1 MAVISFDWLC
11 KIIVLFACCCYP
23 ATGVMHV
30 SLDGQWTAINS
41 NGSIKIPATVPG
53 GIYTDLK
60 KYGLIGEPFYGFN
73 DVQYDW
79 VGKENWTFYRYFDVP
94 GDLFAKDR
102 VSLVAYGIDTV
113 CSVWLNDVLMFN
125 TVNMYVRYSA
135 DVHTG
140 SLREHSNSIQ
150 VSCES
155 PVLYA
160 LRKHKE
166 HLRSSYP
173 VYPLCPPA
181 VQNGQCHVNFIR
193 KMPCSFSW
201 DWGPSFPSTGIW
213 KSIGLEGY
221 SGIIIRDVLV
231 TTMPQKPGSG
241 SKWRIRVIVHYESA
255 LHEPEN
261 GTVWL
266 SLDEQM
272 LLSKQVTVQPAGAA
286 PANVD
291 LSVAIPNEMDV
302 ELWWPSGYGG
312 QRLYNLNVTIRIG
325 DETAVKV
332 SRFGFRTIEL
342 NQDSVEGSTMG
353 TEFYFKIN
361 RVPIYAK
368 GSNWIPADSFPERVT
383 NEYVKDLLLSVKEA
397 NMNMLR
403 VWGGGVYESDYFYDL
418 ADELGILI
426 WQDMMFAVSLY
437 PVDSPFLENVA
448 LEVQQQVR
456 RLQRHPSIVAWAA
469 NNENE
474 EAIAYVWWPQM
485 LLRMLQYRRDYRRLY
500 IQTIMPVIGKYDV
513 SRPFLSSS
521 PSNGRVTS
529 MTSWISVNP
538 NSNNNGDTHY
548 YNYMSNAWDPATYP
562 LARFVS
568 EHGLQSYP
576 SRDAFVAVAPSSM
589 ITYPF
594 SLFLDHR
601 QHLRL
606 GQLYLIRAIRQH
618 FKFNT
623 ASKRGSFKERS
634 KAYDM
639 ISYLSQTHQ
648 AMGIRTAAETFRRWR
663 SYLKGG
669 LGHNMGFLYWQLN
682 DIWQAPSWASIEYG
696 GRWKMLHYFAKK
708 FFSPAIVSPYVDT
721 DHSLRVFIVNDH
733 SAPVETAVLSVT
745 QYKWTSFAPIE
756 TTTINV
762 TMPQAASFD
771 AYRMSMDEVWKRGVC
786 EGATCFLWFTLSDP
800 ISKLPLTPDNFL
812 LPMDPK
818 YISLPEASI
827 NVSSVLGPRSS
838 PSRPDVKIFEIGL
851 RTDNIALFVWLNA
864 HNVTGH
870 FSDNGFLMKDRA
882 QIVQFYTRENVTA
895 HSLGEALTVSS
906 LKDYEGVR
914 ADPNSLIRN
923 DRRQFL

>member
-1 MAVISFDWLC
+1 MAVTPFDLVC
-11 KIIVLFACCCYP
+11 KITVLFACCCHL
-23 ATGVMHV
+23 ACGVMHI
-30 SLDGQWTAINS
+30 SLDGPWTAVNS

-60 KYGLIGEPFYGFN
+60 KHGLIGEPFYGFN
-73 DVQYDW
+73 DVEYEW
-79 VGKENWTFYRYFDVP
+79 IGKENWTFYRYFDVP
-94 GDLFAKDR
+94 SDLFGEER
-102 VSLVAYGIDTV
+102 VSLVAHGIDTV

-135 DVHTG
+135 DVHTA
-140 SLREHSNSIQ
+140 SLREYGNSIR

-160 LRKHKE
+160 QRKHEE
-166 HLRSSYP
+166 HLRSAYP

-213 KSIGLEGY
+213 KSIGLEAY
-221 SGIIIRDVLV
+221 SGIIIRDVSV
-231 TTMPQKPGSG
+231 TPIPLRPGSG
-241 SKWRIRVIVHYESA
+241 AKWKIRVLAYYESA
-255 LHEPEN
+255 LHEPTN
-261 GTVWL
+261 GSVWL
-266 SLDEQM
+266 SLDGKM
-272 LLSKQVTVQPAGAA
+272 LHSKQVTIKPAGLV
-286 PANVD
+286 PATVD
-291 LSVAIPNEMDV
+291 VAVVIPNEMEI
-302 ELWWPSGYGG
+302 ELWWPSGYGS
-312 QRLYNLNVTIRIG
+312 QRLYNLNVTIRVG
-325 DETAVKV
+325 TETAIKV
-332 SRFGFRTIEL
+332 SRFGFRTIDL
-342 NQDSVEGSTMG
+342 NQDSVENSTMG

-361 RVPIYAK
+361 GVPIYAK

-383 NEYVKDLLLSVKEA
+383 DEYVRDLLLSVKEA

-403 VWGGGVYESDYFYDL
+403 VWGGGVYESDFFYDL

-437 PVDSPFLENVA
+437 PVDDAFLDNVA
-448 LEVQQQVR
+448 LEIQQQVH

-474 EAIAYVWWPQM
+474 EAIAYLWWPQM
-485 LLRMLQYRRDYRRLY
+485 IARMLQYRRDYRRLY
-500 IQTIMPVIGKYDV
+500 IDTVMAVIGKADV

-529 MTSWISVNP
+529 ITSWISINP

-548 YNYMSNAWDPATYP
+548 YNYLSNAWDPSTYP
-562 LARFVS
+562 LSRFVS

-576 SRDAFVAVAPSSM
+576 SRDTFLGAAPSSM

-606 GQLYLIRAIRQH
+606 GQLYLTRAIKQH
-618 FKFNT
+618 FKFKT
-623 ASKRGSFKERS
+623 ASKGASVGSRS
-634 KAYDM
+634 NAYDM
-639 ISYLSQTHQ
+639 ISFLSQAHQ

-696 GRWKMLHYFAKK
+696 GRWKMLHYFAKR

-721 DHSLRVFIVNDH
+721 DQSLRVFVVNDH
-733 SAPVETAVLSVT
+733 SAPAKAALLSIT
-745 QYKWTSFAPIE
+745 QYKWTSFTPIA
-756 TTTINV
+756 TTTVNV
-762 TMPQAASFD
+762 TMPEAASFD
-771 AYRMSMDEVWKRGVC
+771 AYRIGMDDVWKKGDC
-786 EGATCFLWFTLSDP
+786 GAATCFLWFTLSDP
-800 ISKLPLTPDNFL
+800 FSGSPLTPDNFL

-827 NVSSVLGPRSS
+827 NVSSVLGPTSS
-838 PSRPDVKIFEIGL
+838 PSRPDVKTFEIGL

-882 QIVQFYTRENVTA
+882 HTVHFYTRDNATA
-895 HSLGEALTVSS
+895 HSLQQALTVHS
-906 LKDYEGVR
+906 LSDYEAG
-914 ADPNSLIRN
+914 L
-923 DRRQFL
+923 

>member
-1 MAVISFDWLC
+1 MAVTPFGQVC
-11 KIIVLFACCCYP
+11 KITVLFACCCCCYP
-23 ATGVMHV
+23 ASGVMHV
-30 SLDGQWTAINS
+30 SLDGLWTAVNS
-41 NGSIKIPATVPG
+41 NGSIKVPATVPG

-60 KYGLIGEPFYGFN
+60 KQGLIGEPFYGFN
-73 DVQYDW
+73 DVEYEW

-94 GDLFAKDR
+94 SDLFEEER
-102 VSLVAYGIDTV
+102 VTLVAHGIDTV

-135 DVHTG
+135 DVP
-140 SLREHSNSIQ
+140 SARLREYDNSIL

-166 HLRSSYP
+166 HLQQSGYP

-213 KSIGLEGY
+213 KSIGLEAY

-231 TTMPQKPGSG
+231 TTLPQNPESG
-241 SKWRIRVIVHYESA
+241 VKWKIRAIAHYESA
-255 LHEPEN
+255 LHEPTN
-261 GTVWL
+261 GSVWL
-266 SLDEQM
+266 SLDGRM
-272 LLSKQVTVQPAGAA
+272 LYSKQVTIKPAGQV
-286 PANVD
+286 PASVD
-291 LSVAIPNEMDV
+291 VSFVIPNEMDI
-302 ELWWPSGYGG
+302 ELWWPSGYGS
-312 QRLYNLNVTIRIG
+312 QRLYNLNVTVRVG
-325 DETAVKV
+325 SETAVKV
-332 SRFGFRTIEL
+332 SRFGFRTIDL
-342 NQDSVEGSTMG
+342 NEDSVENSSMG

-361 RVPIYAK
+361 GVPIYAK

-383 NEYVKDLLLSVKEA
+383 NEYVEDLLLSAKEA

-403 VWGGGVYESDYFYDL
+403 VWGGGVYESDFFYDL

-437 PVDSPFLENVA
+437 PVDSPFLDNVA
-448 LEVQQQVR
+448 LEIQQQVH

-474 EAIAYVWWPQM
+474 EAIAYLWWPQM
-485 LLRMLQYRRDYRRLY
+485 ITRMLQYRRDYRRLY
-500 IQTIMPVIGKYDV
+500 IQTIMPVIGKADV

-529 MTSWISVNP
+529 MTTWISVNP

-548 YNYMSNAWDPATYP
+548 YNYFSNAWDPATFP

-576 SRDAFVAVAPSSM
+576 SRDTFLTAAPSSM

-606 GQLYLIRAIRQH
+606 GQLYLTRAIKQH
-618 FKFNT
+618 FKFNA
-623 ASKRGSFKERS
+623 ASKRGSVRNKS

-639 ISYLSQTHQ
+639 ISFLSQTHQ

-696 GRWKMLHYFAKK
+696 GRWKMVHYFAKR

-733 SAPVETAVLSVT
+733 SAPVEAAVLSIT
-745 QYKWTSFAPIE
+745 QYKWTSFTPVE
-756 TTTINV
+756 TTTVNV
-762 TMPQAASFD
+762 TMPEAASLD
-771 AYRMSMDEVWKRGVC
+771 AYRIRMDEVWKRGVC

-800 ISKLPLTPDNFL
+800 TSKSPLTPDNFL

-827 NVSSVLGPRSS
+827 NVSSVLGPTAS
-838 PSRPDVKIFEIGL
+838 PSKPDVKTFEIQL

-864 HNVTGH
+864 HSVTGH
-870 FSDNGFLMKDRA
+870 FSDNGFLMKDRVCT
-882 QIVQFYTRENVTA
+882 VQFYTRENVTA
-895 HSLGEALTVSS
+895 HSLEEALTVSS
-906 LKDYEGVR
+906 LKDYEDVR
-914 ADPNSLIRN
+914 GRSLAFN
-923 DRRQFL
+923 NEE